1 VTIDRVRTGAGL
13 VVSCIGRVDFNF
25 LNYPR
30 KGLSFKAGFST
41 KSQDTAAN
49 ATVITK
55 VLPKYVKKSM
65 IG

>member
-1 VTIDRVRTGAGL
+1 
-13 VVSCIGRVDFNF
+13 
-25 LNYPR
+25 
-30 KGLSFKAGFST
+30 LSFKAGFST

-55 VLPKYVKKSM
+55 VLPKYAKKSM